1 MKIKGMDKDMKC
13 RGFQFEVGKE
23 YKIEHKGKIEL
34 CSNTVFHYCD
44 SLQKVHEHYS
54 CNEKELNRFF
64 EIEVLGEEVTDGQ
77 KCGSDHIKIVREIM
91 GDELA
96 AMKGMVNG
104 NTGLFN
110 TGDWNTGDGNTG
122 DGNTGDGNTGNGN
135 TGDRNTGY
143 WNTGNGNTD
152 DWNTGNRNTGD
163 WNTGDRN
170 TGYGNTGNRNTG
182 NRNTGD
188 WNTGYRNTGD
198 WNTGDWNTGNGN
210 TGDGNTGDGNT
221 GDWNTGDRNT
231 GNGNTGDGNTGNGN
245 TGNRNTGNRNTG
257 NRNTGYRNTGDWNTG
272 YRNTGDWNTGD
283 WNTGNGNTG
292 DGNTGYRNT
301 GDRNTGDW
309 NTGYGN
315 TIDYSNGVFCTKPD
329 MNIRIFNKPSGMSLR
344 DFYRSKYY
352 EALCRAPFLLTDW
365 IPYTEEEKKADPNK
379 EMIGGYLKEY
389 TMKEAWANW
398 WKEMS
403 EENKRIVQ
411 EIPNFDAKIF
421 KEITGIE
428 V

>member
-13 RGFQFEVGKE
+13 RGYQFEIGKE
-23 YKIEHKGKIEL
+23 YKIDHDGKPLEL
-34 CSNTVFHYCD
+34 CSDTVFHYCD

-96 AMKGMVNG
+96 VMKGTVNG

-110 TGDWNTGDGNTG
+110 TGDGNTGDWNTGNRNTGSWNTGNRNTGDRNTGYGNTGSWNTGDRNTGSWNTGDGNTG
-122 DGNTGDGNTGNGN
+122 D
-135 TGDRNTGY
+135 
-143 WNTGNGNTD
+143 WNTGS
-152 DWNTGNRNTGD
+152 W
-163 WNTGDRN
+163 
-170 TGYGNTGNRNTG
+170 NTGNRNTG

-188 WNTGYRNTGD
+188 WNTGS
-198 WNTGDWNTGNGN
+198 
-210 TGDGNTGDGNT
+210 
-221 GDWNTGDRNT
+221 WNTGDRNT
-231 GNGNTGDGNTGNGN
+231 GS
-245 TGNRNTGNRNTG
+245 
-257 NRNTGYRNTGDWNTG
+257 
-272 YRNTGDWNTGD
+272 
-283 WNTGNGNTG
+283 
-292 DGNTGYRNT
+292 
-301 GDRNTGDW
+301 W

-315 TIDYSNGVFCTKPD
+315 TIDGSNGVFCTEPD

-352 EALCRAPFLLTDW
+352 EALCRAPFLLTEW
-365 IPYTEEEKKADPNK
+365 IPYTEEERKADPEK
-379 EMIGGYLKEY
+379 ELIGGYLKEY

-398 WKEMS
+398 WGEK
-403 EENKRIVQ
+403 IVQ

-428 V
+428 VNNDTKAKRTNAEEGDEVVR